1 MVGGANAQTTISLA
15 GAPLYCPFFDFSKS
29 VRANAHNPINIHESR
44 SSLILSVFY
53 IVIRLCIIIIIII
66 LSVLLLVF
74 SHFLQKHLIKKAPPP
89 VLSSVKM
96 TNMHSYMVT
105 KFKFVYIYIY
115 YNLLCVEFKFFKR
128 CCRAWRQITTVANYF
143 ACSKPSVIS
152 AQASTLSQF

>member
-53 IVIRLCIIIIIII
+53 IVIRICIII
-66 LSVLLLVF
+66 LSVLLLF

-89 VLSSVKM
+89 VLSSVKI

-105 KFKFVYIYIY
+105 KFKFVYIYMY

-128 CCRAWRQITTVANYF
+128 CCRA
-143 ACSKPSVIS
+143 
-152 AQASTLSQF
+152 